1 MENRKKGKGKIVAV
15 IVIVLVVLAAAFC
28 WFSGIVGGISEA
40 EARSIA
46 YEQVPGASDDDG
58 AVVIS
63 EFDDARKVYEV
74 QFIHNGVMYEVQV
87 AARNG
92 KVLGY
97 DMEGTGTTAPDVSTQ
112 PQTDASEIT
121 EPSN

>member
-28 WFSGIVGGISEA
+28 WFSGIVGGISET

-46 YEQVPGASDDDG
+46 YEQVPGASDDG
-58 AVVIS
+58 SAVVIS

-97 DMEGTGTTAPDVSTQ
+97 DMEGAGTTAPDVSTQ